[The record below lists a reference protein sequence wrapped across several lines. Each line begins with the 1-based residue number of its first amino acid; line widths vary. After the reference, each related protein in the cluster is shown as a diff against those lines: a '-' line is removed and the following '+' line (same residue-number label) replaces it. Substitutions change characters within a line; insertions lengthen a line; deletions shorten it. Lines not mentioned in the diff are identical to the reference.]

1 MPDILADISANEK
14 RAIEG
19 INQTLLKGLAELEN
33 KLNKILEKAVEHND
47 IDILESQYISA
58 YFEIGVDWAKNQ
70 SKTEP
75 PK

>member
-1 MPDILADISANEK
+1 MPDILADNANKK
-14 RAIEG
+14 RAIAG

-70 SKTEP
+70 FKTELL
-75 PK
+75 